1 MASVNNLL
9 TKLKVKCNQGV
20 WHCDW
25 RWYVWTSANS
35 SSLSDCPTWRT
46 AFACTVQAMVA
57 TLVYSPAVGMG
68 CEKVS
73 YTPLRVTVE
82 TAKFGSHFCSDFS
95 AELCSFRTWKIL
107 LSSDDMDELLSSD
120 HMNELCNYELKS
132 SDICSELLSC
142 QNQWG
147 NDEVKALMQG
157 HTSSACYL
165 TVQRMCS
172 PDVNTLLSVSNS
184 HCSVSAFIV

>member
-1 MASVNNLL
+1 MN
-9 TKLKVKCNQGV
+9 
-20 WHCDW
+20 WD
-25 RWYVWTSANS
+25 
-35 SSLSDCPTWRT
+35 
-46 AFACTVQAMVA
+46 
-57 TLVYSPAVGMG
+57 
-68 CEKVS
+68 
-73 YTPLRVTVE
+73 TVE

-95 AELCSFRTWKIL
+95 TKLCSFRSLKIL
-107 LSSDDMDELLSSD
+107 LSSDDMDKLLSSD

-172 PDVNTLLSVSNS
+172 PDVNTLLNVWNS
-184 HCSVSAFIV
+184 HCSASLFNVSETFLQFGCFGCFGLLINCKIRPQNKTDVRPKNYCKVRPFWPKYYEKTAKFDPNIRPNFAVSEL

>member
-1 MASVNNLL
+1 MILKEVDSIRYFYFWLCQFESFTSFLGGSFETFIVFMK
-9 TKLKVKCNQGV
+9 KLWCRFVK
-20 WHCDW
+20 
-25 RWYVWTSANS
+25 
-35 SSLSDCPTWRT
+35 
-46 AFACTVQAMVA
+46 
-57 TLVYSPAVGMG
+57 
-68 CEKVS
+68 S
-73 YTPLRVTVE
+73 YTVKT
-82 TAKFGSHFCSDFS
+82 TKFGSHFCSIFS